1 MSGGKK
7 ARATDAPAPVARAH
21 HYVPG
26 FYLAGF
32 TPSGRRDD
40 FLWVHDRKEGK
51 KFRSKP
57 HATGF
62 ENDFYRVDL
71 DGLPPDAVERDV
83 LAHFDDEGA
92 DVLARIARDRA
103 LPTGKELEALVR
115 FVTISIVR
123 TPGFRKFFLRSKE
136 EMMRF
141 HLRFT
146 VVHPQAFEAFKKDM
160 EREGNPIPEEM
171 TRKALLAFIDDP
183 SRYQIVF
190 DPLVAIRNLLEMHQA
205 LLPVI
210 AARTWSLFEAG
221 EDDFI
226 ASDNPV
232 SLVATSPAAGPFFG
246 FGARETEITFPISK
260 RHALV
265 GSFHQEGVVSTL
277 ERKLVGL
284 LNRRTLDSAY
294 RFGYSTNEQYLVT
307 IPRDG

>member
-1 MSGGKK
+1 
-7 ARATDAPAPVARAH
+7 RAQAPVARAH

-40 FLWVHDRKEGK
+40 FLWVHDRQEGRQ
-51 KFRSKP
+51 FRARP
-57 HATGF
+57 DATGF

-83 LAHFDDEGA
+83 LARFDDEGA

-115 FVTISIVR
+115 FIAISIVR

-136 EMMRF
+136 EMARF

-146 VVHPQAFEAFKKDM
+146 LAHPQAYEAFKKDM
-160 EREGNPIPEEM
+160 EREGKPIREEM
-171 TRKALLAFIDDP
+171 NRETLLAFIDEP

-190 DPLVAIRNLLEMHQA
+190 DPIVAIRNLLEMHEA
-205 LLPVI
+205 LFPVI

-232 SLVATSPAAGPFFG
+232 SVVATSPDAGPFFG
-246 FGARETEITFPISK
+246 FGVKETEITFPLS
-260 RHALV
+260 RSLALV
-265 GSFHQEGVVSTL
+265 GSFHDQGVVSRI

-284 LNRRTLDSAY
+284 LNRRTLDSAQ
-294 RFGYSTNEQYLVT
+294 RFVYSSGPRYLVSASNH
-307 IPRDG
+307 D